1 MQSSSVSEGSFS
13 RQQYIGVNQGCLLS
27 PILFNLFLEKIMQ
40 KTHHDHHISVS
51 VGGRPMCSLRFANH
65 IDLIDGSNGEPQN
78 LTNKLMD
85 RARVY
90 GMEVSTEKSKIMT
103 NS

>member
-1 MQSSSVSEGSFS
+1 METLYNYHES
-13 RQQYIGVNQGCLLS
+13 N
-27 PILFNLFLEKIMQ
+27 
-40 KTHHDHHISVS
+40 S
-51 VGGRPMCSLRFANH
+51 VGGRPLCNLKFTNH

>member
-1 MQSSSVSEGSFS
+1 MNSQLGEFFEITVDMS
-13 RQQYIGVNQGCLLS
+13 QGRLLS

-65 IDLIDGSNGEPQN
+65 IDLRGGSNGELQD
-78 LTNKLMD
+78 LTNRLVD
-85 RARVY
+85 RITAY
-90 GMEVSTEKSKIMT
+90 
-103 NS
+103 